1 MSTCEQ
7 SELLD
12 MIARIGM
19 ANSIEESLALFKIAG
34 SQLEHCK
41 FIFASKRGGTPGFS
55 VNRTFSAGGAIRS
68 LFNTEKVFVL
78 DQQTVKEM
86 QKGSASYFS
95 DYSISLDTQ
104 ALSYLEPFLRGVK
117 SRIPKD
123 FEEVFGFIAREDV
136 NVDPLPYTVENLH
149 NLDSPEAADRIYDK
163 LKAYQRLRTLD
174 ANWFRTK
181 GEVRSKLSE
190 AEIVKCA
197 QEQIAGMFESL
208 VDEKEMSE
216 ITFCH
221 QVMYCQLLMMVLIQL
236 REPRL
241 SVSAKLQEFLQ
252 FLDSEL
258 ATIFARETVIAHSF
272 FMRGQKFTF
281 FGKIQIKK
289 PDLFQ
294 VLDGMAW
301 DLWHVR
307 QLEKLMTLKPLQNA
321 RYFFPA
327 LLTFDKR
334 FTEVIDLYPLKS

>member
-1 MSTCEQ
+1 ME
-7 SELLD
+7 
-12 MIARIGM
+12 
-19 ANSIEESLALFKIAG
+19 
-34 SQLEHCK
+34 
-41 FIFASKRGGTPGFS
+41 
-55 VNRTFSAGGAIRS
+55 
-68 LFNTEKVFVL
+68 
-78 DQQTVKEM
+78 
-86 QKGSASYFS
+86 KGSASYFL

-117 SRIPKD
+117 SSIPKD
-123 FEEVFGFIAREDV
+123 FKEVFAFIAREDV
-136 NVDPLPYTVENLH
+136 NVDPLPYTIENLR
-149 NLDSPEAADRIYDK
+149 NLESPKAADRIYDK

-181 GEVRSKLSE
+181 GEIRSKFSE
-190 AEIVKCA
+190 EEIVKSA
-197 QEQIAGMFESL
+197 QEQIAEMFESL
-208 VDEKEMSE
+208 ADCKEMSE

-241 SVSAKLQEFLQ
+241 SVSAKLQEYLQ

-258 ATIFARETVIAHSF
+258 ATIFARETVVAHAF
-272 FMRGQKFTF
+272 FTRGQKLTF
-281 FGKIQIKK
+281 FGKVQIKK

-334 FTEVIDLYPLKS
+334 FTEVIDLYPLKSCAFIEGLNEPIPFYDGSWLETITENNDKAADLAEKIYSNEAKLSRKSRRPEAKKKISEIVRKLEKNLAIVARIEG